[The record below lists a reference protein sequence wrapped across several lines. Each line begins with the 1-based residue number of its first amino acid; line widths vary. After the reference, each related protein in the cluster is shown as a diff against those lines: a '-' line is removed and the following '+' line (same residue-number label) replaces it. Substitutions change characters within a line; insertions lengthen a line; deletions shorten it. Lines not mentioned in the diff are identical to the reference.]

1 MISIKGY
8 YFITDPAL
16 SRHGNIF
23 DVKAALNAKVKIVQY
38 RQKSA
43 QTRAM
48 YGQALTLRRLCRNIA
63 LFLINDRV
71 DIALAVDADGVHLGQ
86 GDLSVR
92 TARKLLGKKKI
103 IGATSHNLKEA
114 RQARQAGADYIAI
127 SPVFATT
134 TKKDAGSPCGL
145 DLIRRAR
152 KTMDIPIVA
161 IGGID
166 LDNASSVVAAGADC
180 LCAISAVVARHDPYH
195 QMLKFQEIF
204 KKHG

>member
-1 MISIKGY
+1 MIAIEGY

-23 DVKAALNAKVKIVQY
+23 DVKAALKAKVKIVQY

-48 YGQALTLRRLCRNIA
+48 YGQALTLRRLCQDLA
-63 LFLINDRV
+63 LFLVNDRV

-86 GDLSVR
+86 GDLPVR

-103 IGATSHNLKEA
+103 IGVTSHNLKEA
-114 RQARQAGADYIAI
+114 GQACREGADYMAI

-145 DLIRRAR
+145 DLIRLAH
-152 KTMDIPIVA
+152 KTLGLPIVA
-161 IGGID
+161 IGGIN
-166 LDNASSVVAAGADC
+166 LDNAASVVTAGSDC
-180 LCAISAVVARHDPYH
+180 LCAISAVVANPDPYR
-195 QMLKFQEIF
+195 QMLRFQKIF